1 METASQKWYERTHTN
16 GKETKG
22 IHRQVQS
29 QSGDG
34 GGQGDKDLGRVGIG
48 LSGSSES
55 DIRLEEA
62 IDSERAGDIY
72 REQERQGQER
82 GGVDGSTLR
91 GDWSAEDG
99 REMAQ
104 KKAKSLPVATRR
116 TWVEPRLD
124 YSMRRQ
130 CGLAGVP
137 RSGCYY
143 EAAKETEQNRMLM
156 RLIDRQ

>member
-1 METASQKWYERTHTN
+1 MEAV
-16 GKETKG
+16 KG
-22 IHRQVQS
+22 IKTLAELASDYQVHPNQISDWKKRLIQS
-29 QSGDG
+29 APEIFTGNRKGKAKSEEE
-34 GGQGDKDLGRVGIG
+34 LTAPLYEEIGR
-48 LSGSSES
+48 L
-55 DIRLEEA
+55 
-62 IDSERAGDIY
+62 
-72 REQERQGQER
+72 
-82 GGVDGSTLR
+82 
-91 GDWSAEDG
+91 EDG

-143 EAAKETEQNRMLM
+143 EAAKETERNRMLI